1 MIMNNI
7 WLSSE
12 NDSCSHLAITC
23 VRESMR
29 TWDIGKGESH
39 SHPWH
44 VDIQIRICILCLNV
58 CMFAIAWTFRWRV
71 ALVRE
76 FIY

>member
-1 MIMNNI
+1 MIKNNF

-12 NDSCSHLAITC
+12 NDSCSHLEIPC
-23 VRESMR
+23 VRESVR
-29 TWDIGKGESH
+29 TRDMGKGESH

-44 VDIQIRICILCLNV
+44 VDIRVGICIFCLNV
-58 CMFAIAWTFRWRV
+58 CMFAIAWTLRWGV